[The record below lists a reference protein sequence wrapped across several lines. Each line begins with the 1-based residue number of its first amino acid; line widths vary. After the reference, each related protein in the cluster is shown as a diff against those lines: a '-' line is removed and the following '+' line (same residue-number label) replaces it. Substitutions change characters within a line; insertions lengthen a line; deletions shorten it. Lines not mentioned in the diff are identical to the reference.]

1 MRRAARV
8 DDNQQSIVDALRKA
22 GAYVRII
29 TQGEGIPD
37 LLVAYNRQTALLEV
51 KDGNK
56 PPSARKL
63 TEAEAKFFAEWIGGT
78 LAVVNSPEEA
88 LNILASMR

>member
-8 DDNQQSIVDALRKA
+8 DANQTDVVETLRSA
-22 GAYVRII
+22 GATVRII
-29 TQGEGIPD
+29 TQGDGIPD
-37 LLVAYNRQTALLEV
+37 LLVSYKGKTYLMEL

-63 TEAEAKFFAEWIGGT
+63 TLAEQKFFDEWQGENVFI
-78 LAVVNSPEEA
+78 VNSPAEA
-88 LNILASMR
+88 LALILS